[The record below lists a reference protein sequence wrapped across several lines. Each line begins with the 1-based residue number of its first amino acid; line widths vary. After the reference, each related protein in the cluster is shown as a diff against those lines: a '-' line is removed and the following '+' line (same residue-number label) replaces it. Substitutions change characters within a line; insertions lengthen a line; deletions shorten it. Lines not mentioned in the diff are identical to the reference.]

1 MGFSA
6 ITLGFCRPRVTVNAV
21 QFKKGLRVFSVSLC
35 IHIIY
40 IYIYI
45 CGPQNGWFTMEN
57 PIKMDD
63 LVVILF

>member
-35 IHIIY
+35 
-40 IYIYI
+40 
-45 CGPQNGWFTMEN
+45 GPQNGWFTMEN